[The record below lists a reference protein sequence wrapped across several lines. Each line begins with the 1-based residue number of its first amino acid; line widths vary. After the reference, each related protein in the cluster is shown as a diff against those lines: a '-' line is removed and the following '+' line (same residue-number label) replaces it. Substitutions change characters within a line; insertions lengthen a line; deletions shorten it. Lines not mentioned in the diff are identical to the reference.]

1 MNGFEGYLRPCRRL
15 RFWECTFCT
24 TILKL
29 PAWSPCTHDGFQ
41 FWPVEVAWRR
51 SYGKWIW
58 SGDYHRCFCSRRVTL
73 HMARRAVD
81 CSNLVMPWSNP
92 DRYSCTA
99 IRSSQPKVTHFLR
112 SYRHRLNSIPF
123 PNNRSNYAFVSSSR
137 ISRDYLRCLNRGNF
151 LVSFATRLVAFW
163 CSHVRSNATSH
174 CPASAPCCSGLFIF
188 PTWYIANE
196 FGKVNLG
203 SVARMM

>member
-1 MNGFEGYLRPCRRL
+1 MEAFLWKVNLKYWLSQVFLFKVGNAPYGAARCWLFNVQISWW
-15 RFWECTFCT
+15 WEC
-24 TILKL
+24 
-29 PAWSPCTHDGFQ
+29 Q
-41 FWPVEVAWRR
+41 E
-51 SYGKWIW
+51 
-58 SGDYHRCFCSRRVTL
+58 
-73 HMARRAVD
+73 
-81 CSNLVMPWSNP
+81 MPWSNP
-92 DRYSCTA
+92 DRYSCTV

-112 SYRHRLNSIPF
+112 SYRHWLNSIPF
-123 PNNRSNYAFVSSSR
+123 PNNRSNYALVSSSR

-163 CSHVRSNATSH
+163 CSHLRSNATSH
-174 CPASAPCCSGLFIF
+174 CPASAPCCSGLFIS